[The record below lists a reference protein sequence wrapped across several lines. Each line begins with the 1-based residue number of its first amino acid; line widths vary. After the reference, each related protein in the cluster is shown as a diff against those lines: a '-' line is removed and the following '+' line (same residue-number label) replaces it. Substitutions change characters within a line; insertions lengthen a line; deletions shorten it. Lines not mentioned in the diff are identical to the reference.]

1 MRNATEHTNGDQ
13 WEVTI
18 YDDEWMKKNNVE
30 IKQQRKNRLKFC
42 NEEINYCYIGT
53 TGTGNI
59 ITHTAFK

>member
-1 MRNATEHTNGDQ
+1 MMMN
-13 WEVTI
+13 
-18 YDDEWMKKNNVE
+18 EWKKNNVE